1 MTAKAI
7 DRATLTPPTRGKF
20 VREIETKGG
29 RRLPVLISEAG
40 AEGARYWHQRVQPHI
55 INAESRQGNGENDA
69 EAQSN
74 THGNT
79 QGNNRLDRHWNWP
92 GLYQWTMLLE
102 RLNKRRVVLLQM
114 NVELADGDAFPVGQV
129 LLSDGYPFIR
139 NPRKPSVF
147 LWFLAGAPR
156 GALQEAGL
164 PVDLKL
170 MRPLIDVAIQFSF
183 MSGYEGR
190 ISLHAARSGNQEG
203 DEKLY
208 NQYGH
213 IGLKPHLGK
222 LGRFIR
228 FVTLRQNDGR
238 YFYADEQKAL
248 DLSQKLDY
256 LR

>member
-1 MTAKAI
+1 MTAKTI
-7 DRATLTPPTRGKF
+7 DRAPLPPPARGQF

-29 RRLPVLISEAG
+29 RRIPVLVSEAG

-55 INAESRQGNGENDA
+55 INGESRQGKGENEGDA
-69 EAQSN
+69 
-74 THGNT
+74 
-79 QGNNRLDRHWNWP
+79 QGYNRLDRHWNWP

-114 NVELADGDAFPVGQV
+114 NVKLADGNAFPVGQV

-147 LWFLAGAPR
+147 LWFLAGAPQ

-170 MRPLIDVAIQFSF
+170 MRPLVDIAIQFSF

-203 DEKLY
+203 DQKLY

-238 YFYADEQKAL
+238 YFYTDEQKAL
-248 DLSQKLDY
+248 DLSQQLDY